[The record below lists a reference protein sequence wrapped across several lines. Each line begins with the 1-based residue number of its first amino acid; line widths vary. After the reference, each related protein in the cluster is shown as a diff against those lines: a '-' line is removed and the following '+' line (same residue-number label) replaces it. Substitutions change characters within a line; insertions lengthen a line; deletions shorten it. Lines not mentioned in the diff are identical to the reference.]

1 MPSTSSPVA
10 ERQPGSP
17 AAERQPGTPPAG
29 PSADVQKTLGELDRL
44 ADLMDSA
51 VGIPGTRFRLGLDG
65 ILGLIPGVGD
75 AATVLPAAYI
85 IYRAWQLR
93 VPPPVLRRMIVN
105 SGLDFAV
112 GTVPLLGDVFD
123 MAFKSNR
130 RNLRILRAHFETAQA
145 PRL

>member
-1 MPSTSSPVA
+1 MPSTSSP
-10 ERQPGSP
+10 
-17 AAERQPGTPPAG
+17 AAEPRPGL
-29 PSADVQKTLGELDRL
+29 PSVEVQKALGDLDRL

-51 VGIPGTRFRLGLDG
+51 IGIPGTRFRLGLDG

-75 AATVLPAAYI
+75 AATVLPAGYI
-85 IYRAWQLR
+85 LYRAWQLG
-93 VPPPVLRRMIVN
+93 VPPSVLRRMIVN
-105 SGLDFAV
+105 SGVDLAV

-130 RNLRILRAHFETAQA
+130 RNLRILRAHFETAEA